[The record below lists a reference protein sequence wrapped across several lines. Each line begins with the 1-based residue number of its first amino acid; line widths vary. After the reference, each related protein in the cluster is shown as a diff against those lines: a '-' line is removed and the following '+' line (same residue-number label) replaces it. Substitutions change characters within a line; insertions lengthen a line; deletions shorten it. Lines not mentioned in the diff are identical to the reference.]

1 VRAAGQYIVWFEP
14 HDLGPAV
21 KYRMQLSQ
29 LSRHQSA
36 AVQGIEMSN
45 VPIS

>member
-1 VRAAGQYIVWFEP
+1 MLPGIQYIVWIEP
-14 HDLGPAV
+14 HDLGPAA
-21 KYRMQLSQ
+21 KYRMQLNQ
-29 LSRHQSA
+29 PSRQSA